1 MNCYPG
7 EQSSDLWKAESD
19 QIEKKMGVSSG
30 WLDVVG
36 TEDTGVDHSLILR
49 ELEQKDRHC

>member
-1 MNCYPG
+1 
-7 EQSSDLWKAESD
+7 
-19 QIEKKMGVSSG
+19 MGVSSG